1 MATLTS
7 VHRPWALQY
16 VSPARGRG
24 GERGPACVIH
34 YCKKS
39 IIAFP
44 YFGKGNEAAA
54 EQGERGTGREIE
66 RGREGNAYQGRATM
80 RI

>member
-54 EQGERGTGREIE
+54 EQGGGTGREIE
-66 RGREGNAYQGRATM
+66 GGRGMPTKEGRP
-80 RI
+80 